1 MSKVLIVEDEYAL
14 AAALATLLRRMGAEP
29 VVAASGQGGLDK
41 LARGSFD
48 LVLLDI
54 GLPDMS
60 GLRLLEKVRALPAPP
75 PVLVITAHGSL
86 ENALEARRLGAQE
99 YFLKPLKIG
108 EIQQAIRALLAAR
121 PAAVAPAAV
130 PVVPAAQG
138 AMMIGAALTMQRCFA
153 IIAQACG
160 SDAAALISGPAG
172 AGKMLAARVIHAHGG
187 RASQALRTVECGPGS
202 EGLFLPETLG
212 QTLSGGVVILRG
224 VQALSAGAQKALME
238 WIDAGHREA
247 RLIAI
252 SQGDLH
258 ECVRQGTFREDL
270 FYQLAVLHVTMPALV
285 ERANDIPALAAFFL
299 SQAAPDRDLQLAET
313 TSACLLAYEW
323 PGNVRELLNAMH
335 HVAAVCTGPE
345 ALPHHL
351 PPSVPRLKAAGESA
365 THLDRRLREALE
377 RWLDLQMSVPES
389 EMPEYEKVLGQV
401 EGMLLSALLPRFDDK
416 PTRLAAA
423 MNMNRA
429 TLRKRCRELL
439 GRD

>member
-41 LARGSFD
+41 LTRGAFD

-60 GLRLLEKVRALPAPP
+60 GLRVLEKVRALPVPP

-108 EIQQAIRALLAAR
+108 EIQLAIRALLEAKPEALAEAA
-121 PAAVAPAAV
+121 A
-130 PVVPAAQG
+130 PVVQPAQG
-138 AMMIGAALTMQRCFA
+138 TMMIGAAPTMQRCFA

-160 SDAAALISGPAG
+160 SDAAALISGPPG
-172 AGKMLAARVIHAHGG
+172 SGKTLAARVIHAHGG
-187 RASQALRTVECGPGS
+187 RAGQPLRTIECGPAS
-202 EGLFLPETLG
+202 EPLFLPENLG
-212 QTLSGGVVILRG
+212 ETLSGGVVVLRG
-224 VQALSAGAQKALME
+224 VQVLSAGAQKALME

-258 ECVRQGTFREDL
+258 ECVWQGKFREDL
-270 FYQLAVLHVTMPALV
+270 FYQLAVLHVAMPALV
-285 ERANDIPALAAFFL
+285 DRVSDIPALAAFFL
-299 SQAAPDRDLQLAET
+299 SQAAPDRDLQLAEA
-313 TSACLLAYEW
+313 TSACLLAHEW

-335 HVAAVCTGPE
+335 HVAAVCPGTE

-351 PPSVPRLKAAGESA
+351 PASVPRLKVAGESA

-377 RWLDLQMSVPES
+377 SWLDLQMSVPES
-389 EMPEYEKVLGQV
+389 ELPEYEKVLGQV
-401 EGMLLSALLPRFDDK
+401 EGMLLAALLRRFDEK

-439 GRD
+439 GWD